1 MLRVRLGLLLISM
14 QCNGT
19 IELFKKIAQFAEKL
33 VSLIPHASCKF
44 AYLGCTVVVDK
55 KTKSEHEKKCRYRD
69 VQCCFRRCLERVPFS
84 QFQNHMY
91 SHEITQEKFKSRQK
105 MDFYVKQQED
115 WCFCFPVFF
124 AAKKHNIFF
133 EVIRQKETWYFWS
146 FYYGTVKQAKRVI
159 TE

>member
-1 MLRVRLGLLLISM
+1 
-14 QCNGT
+14 
-19 IELFKKIAQFAEKL
+19 
-33 VSLIPHASCKF
+33 
-44 AYLGCTVVVDK
+44 
-55 KTKSEHEKKCRYRD
+55 
-69 VQCCFRRCLERVPFS
+69 
-84 QFQNHMY
+84 MY